1 MIFNLLFSRFVALSA
16 ALLPVADTKADAPA
30 LPVELFAYDAQSP
43 LEVRLVP
50 LGGEAGVNIFEAAY
64 ASPAGGQVTGRLY
77 VPAQPGPHAG
87 IVYAHGTGAGART
100 QGPRAVYL
108 ARHGAVVLTPDAPY
122 IRRGGEFPTFTDL
135 DRVEQIQHI
144 RELRRGFDL
153 LLARADVAP
162 DRLAFIGRSHGGA
175 MGVLLVGVEPRIKTA
190 ILIVAD
196 GGMVAHFTG
205 GGGATELFEAQP
217 ETVRHQW
224 IAAMIPIEPARFIHL
239 APPTSILFQNGR
251 QDNAVAP
258 SLAEALHAAA
268 RGEFEVH
275 WYDAGHRLNVQSFV
289 DQLDWLHRR
298 IGMQA
303 PGPDAGDGPK
313 FPAPAR
319 R

>member
-1 MIFNLLFSRFVALSA
+1 MIFHLLFSHFVALSA
-16 ALLPVADTKADAPA
+16 ALLPVAETQADAPA
-30 LPVELFAYDAQSP
+30 LPLGLFAYDVQAP
-43 LEVRLVP
+43 IDVRLTP
-50 LGGEAGVNIFEAAY
+50 RGEEAGVLIFDASY
-64 ASPAGGQVTGRLY
+64 ASPAGGRVTGRLY
-77 VPAQPGPHAG
+77 VPAKPGPHAG

-153 LLARADVAP
+153 LLDRKDVAP

-175 MGVLLVGVEPRIKTA
+175 MGVLLVGVEPRLKTA

-205 GGGATELFEAQP
+205 GGGATELFESQSA
-217 ETVRHQW
+217 ETRQNW
-224 IAAMIPIEPARFIHL
+224 IAAMSPIEPIRFLHR
-239 APPTSILFQNGR
+239 APPTTILFQNGR

-258 SLAEALHAAA
+258 ALAEALHAAA
-268 RGEFEVH
+268 RGDFEVR
-275 WYDAGHRLNVQSFV
+275 WYDAGHRLNTQSFI
-289 DQLDWLHRR
+289 DQLEWLHSQ

-313 FPAPAR
+313 FPAQAQR
-319 R
+319 

>member
-1 MIFNLLFSRFVALSA
+1 MIFNLLFSRFVLLTT
-16 ALLPVADTKADAPA
+16 ALLPVAETKPEVTA
-30 LPVELFAYDAQSP
+30 LPVEVFAYDRHAP
-43 LEVRLVP
+43 LDVSLVP
-50 LGGEAGVNIFEAAY
+50 LGEEFGVLMFDVSY
-64 ASPAGGQVTGRLY
+64 ASPAGGRVTGRLY

-122 IRRGGEFPTFTDL
+122 IRRGGDFPTFTDL
-135 DRVEQIQHI
+135 DRVEQIQHLQ
-144 RELRRGFDL
+144 ELRRGFDL
-153 LLARADVAP
+153 LLDRKDIDPA
-162 DRLAFIGRSHGGA
+162 RLAFIGRSHGGA
-175 MGVLLVGVEPRIKTA
+175 MGALLVGVEPRLKTA

-205 GGGATELFEAQP
+205 GGGATELFESQP
-217 ETVRHQW
+217 AEARQKW
-224 IAAMIPIEPARFIHL
+224 IEAMSPIEPVRFIHL

-251 QDNAVAP
+251 SDDAVAP

-268 RGEFEVH
+268 RGDFEVR

-298 IGMQA
+298 IGMQE
-303 PGPDAGDGPK
+303 PGPDANNGPN
-313 FPAPAR
+313 FPAPVR
-319 R
+319 N